1 MFQPPRGTRD
11 YLPEDQMKRNWVV
24 DTVRRVYESYG
35 FEPLDTPAFEYM
47 DMLRIKSGE
56 DILNQVY
63 AFKDKSDREL
73 ALRFEH
79 TASTARVVAS
89 HRELQMPFKRYI
101 IGPTWRY
108 ERPSEKRFREFLQ
121 ADVDIFGVEGS
132 IADAEVISAAVEAF
146 SRLGFKDYV
155 IYLSDR
161 RVLKSIVELAGIPPD
176 RSLEAIRAVDKIKKI
191 GRDGVIEELRS
202 ISPYEEASIKL
213 LDLIGLKGDNL
224 EVIGSAKRMLKE
236 YPDGIKGCEALEELI
251 RYAEA
256 FGFAK
261 YIEVDL
267 SLARGLDYY
276 TGPIFE
282 VFAKGYE
289 EYSSL
294 AGGGRY
300 DEIVEL
306 FGGEPT
312 PATGVSFGVDRVTV
326 VLEAKGAFKGLP
338 LGAEVY
344 VAPVNE
350 VVKLDAIRITQTLR
364 NAGFSTVIDMM
375 GRRLSKQFE
384 YADKKKI
391 PVVVV
396 VGEKDLAGGEVT
408 VRDMKTGD
416 QAKVKVSEL
425 VSRLEAALS

>member
-1 MFQPPRGTRD
+1 
-11 YLPEDQMKRNWVV
+11 MKKNWVV
-24 DTVRRVYESYG
+24 DIIREVYESYG
-35 FEPLDTPAFEYM
+35 YEPLDTPAFEYM

-79 TASTARVVAS
+79 TASTVRVVAT

-108 ERPSEKRFREFLQ
+108 ERPTETRFREFLQ
-121 ADVDIFGVEGS
+121 ADVDVFGVEGS

-146 SRLGFKDYV
+146 SRLGFEGFT
-155 IYLSDR
+155 IYLNDR
-161 RVLKSIVELAGIPPD
+161 RILRSIVELAGIPPE
-176 RSLEAIRAVDKIKKI
+176 RSLDAIRAVDKIKKI
-191 GRDGVIEELRS
+191 GRDGVIEELRG

-213 LDLIGLKGDNL
+213 LDFIGLKGEPL
-224 EVIGSAKRMLKE
+224 EVIDSAKKMLKE
-236 YPDGIKGCEALEELI
+236 YPEGVKGCEALEDLI
-251 RYAEA
+251 KYAEA
-256 FGFAK
+256 FGFAE

-306 FGGEPT
+306 FGGDPT
-312 PATGVSFGVDRVTV
+312 PATGISFGPDRVTM
-326 VLEAKGAFKGLP
+326 VLEEKGAFKDLS
-338 LGAEVY
+338 LGADVY

-350 VVKLDAIRITQTLR
+350 DMVLKAIEITQSLR
-364 NAGFSTVIDMM
+364 RAGVSAIVDLM
-375 GRRLSKQFE
+375 GRRLGKQFE
-384 YADKKKI
+384 YADKKGI
-391 PVVVV
+391 PTVVV
-396 VGEKDLAGGEVT
+396 VGEKDLAEASVT

-416 QAKVKVSEL
+416 QEKVKVDEL
-425 VSRLEAALS
+425 PSRLKP

>member
-1 MFQPPRGTRD
+1 
-11 YLPEDQMKRNWVV
+11 LKKNWVV
-24 DTVRRVYESYG
+24 DIIREVYESYG
-35 FEPLDTPAFEYM
+35 YEPLDTPAFEYM

-79 TASTARVVAS
+79 TASTVRVVAT

-108 ERPSEKRFREFLQ
+108 ERPTETRFREFLQ
-121 ADVDIFGVEGS
+121 ADVDVFGVEGS

-146 SRLGFKDYV
+146 SRLGFEGFT
-155 IYLSDR
+155 IYLNDR
-161 RVLKSIVELAGIPPD
+161 RILRSIVELAGIPPE
-176 RSLEAIRAVDKIKKI
+176 RSLDAIRAVDKIKKI
-191 GRDGVIEELRS
+191 GRDGVIEELRG

-213 LDLIGLKGDNL
+213 LDFIGLKGEPL
-224 EVIGSAKRMLKE
+224 EVIDSAKKMLKE
-236 YPDGIKGCEALEELI
+236 YPEGVKGCEALKDLI
-251 RYAEA
+251 KYAEA
-256 FGFAK
+256 FGFAE

-306 FGGEPT
+306 FGGDPT
-312 PATGVSFGVDRVTV
+312 PATGISFGPDRVTM
-326 VLEAKGAFKGLP
+326 VLEEKGAFKDLS
-338 LGAEVY
+338 LGADVY

-350 VVKLDAIRITQTLR
+350 DMVLKAIEITQSLR
-364 NAGFSTVIDMM
+364 RAGVSAIVDLM
-375 GRRLSKQFE
+375 GRRLGKQFE
-384 YADKKKI
+384 YADKKGI
-391 PVVVV
+391 PTVVV
-396 VGEKDLAGGEVT
+396 VGEKDLAEASVT

-416 QAKVKVSEL
+416 QEKVKVDEL
-425 VSRLEAALS
+425 PSRLKP